1 MLQQQKE
8 TKTEVLILILARVP
22 WLLWALARVWMYF
35 EGRIYWKIRCELE
48 GKEKRE
54 NFRVLSPI
62 SCRDGVVIYFDRK
75 KWFGV
80 RAKELSFGHVNFVV
94 PIRHVRYKV
103 KFRKEV
109 QTRCINV
116 IFVSTCIMLKAWTW
130 VRSPVQWV
138 YLNYKVWKLKLG
150 FSTI

>member
-1 MLQQQKE
+1 M
-8 TKTEVLILILARVP
+8 
-22 WLLWALARVWMYF
+22 
-35 EGRIYWKIRCELE
+35 E

-116 IFVSTCIMLKAWTW
+116 IFVSTCIMLKA
-130 VRSPVQWV
+130 
-138 YLNYKVWKLKLG
+138 
-150 FSTI
+150 